1 MNWMRDF
8 GSQPW
13 WPWVSLPVLLLLV
26 WVLGSVLGKITRVV
40 LTHITKRTT
49 VTWDDALV
57 SRLAGPLTLAWTIV
71 LISLSAPFLG
81 WAPRMLAGTQRG
93 VKVAFLLTFFWG
105 LWRAV
110 DVVRAAITQSKWLH
124 EHLSSSAL
132 VPLGARIS
140 KILVLVLALAALL
153 SEFGYPVASIVA
165 GLGIGGLAVALAA
178 RSTLENLLG
187 AFSIAADRP
196 FKEGD
201 LVKIDDFIGTV
212 ESIGLRS
219 TRFRTY
225 DRSVISLPNG
235 KLADMRIESL
245 AARDRL
251 RLKCT
256 VGLVYSTTS
265 KQIRQVLDGMEAV
278 LRAHPKIWPDEVTVR
293 FSELADSSLN
303 IEVWAWFQVQRRV
316 EFQLIRQEIL
326 LGFMEV
332 VEKAGTNFAFPT
344 RTVVLQ
350 SETAESPKL

>member
-1 MNWMRDF
+1 
-8 GSQPW
+8 
-13 WPWVSLPVLLLLV
+13 V
-26 WVLGSVLGKITRVV
+26 KI
-40 LTHITKRTT
+40 
-49 VTWDDALV
+49 AL
-57 SRLAGPLTLAWTIV
+57 
-71 LISLSAPFLG
+71 
-81 WAPRMLAGTQRG
+81 
-93 VKVAFLLTFFWG
+93 LLTFFWG

-110 DVVRAAITQSKWLH
+110 DVVRAAITQSKWLN

-140 KILVLVLALAALL
+140 KVLVVILAVAALL

-187 AFSIAADRP
+187 AFSIAADKP
-196 FKEGD
+196 FQEGD

-225 DRSVISLPNG
+225 DRSVVSLPNG

-251 RLKCT
+251 RLKCV

-265 KQIRQVLDGMEAV
+265 KQMRQVLDGMEAV
-278 LRAHPKIWPDEVTVR
+278 LRGHPKIWPDEVTVR
-293 FSELADSSLN
+293 FSELADSALN
-303 IEVWAWFQVQRRV
+303 IEVWAWFQVRRRV

-332 VEKAGTNFAFPT
+332 VEKAGTSFAFPT
-344 RTVVLQ
+344 QTVVLQ
-350 SETAESPKL
+350 SDSNPPKPRA